1 MMRKS
6 GIRFGTV
13 ISSLAMVA
21 ALGVTAPLAM
31 AADGAAAI
39 DKGKHLA
46 FDRKKG
52 NCLACHFI
60 EGGNSPGAIGPGLI
74 AMKARYPEK
83 AKLRAQIWDA
93 TVANPNSMMPP
104 FGLHN
109 ALSDEEVDLITDYIY
124 TL

>member
-1 MMRKS
+1 MMRKF

-13 ISSLAMVA
+13 VSSLAMIA
-21 ALGVTAPLAM
+21 ALSVTAPLAQ
-31 AADGAAAI
+31 AGEHSALE
-39 DKGKHLA
+39 KGQQLA

-60 EGGNSPGAIGPGLI
+60 EGGNSPGHIGPGLVG
-74 AMKARYPEK
+74 MKARFPDK

-93 TVANPNSMMPP
+93 SVANPNTMMPP

-109 ALSDEEVDLITDYIY
+109 ALSDDEVDLITDYIY